1 MAYTYNE
8 DGTSSSTFNK
18 NRGHQDKP
26 LSRTAAGL
34 LHGAGSALGTA
45 GIAAAGLLAIN
56 EASKK

>member
-1 MAYTYNE
+1 MTRNA
-8 DGTSSSTFNK
+8 K
-18 NRGHQDKP
+18 NIKPFDEQNTNNAAGKP

-45 GIAAAGLLAIN
+45 GIAAAGLLAVN